1 MIEELLNKSLWRL
14 FFSGKKGKRRKHKI
28 DEELSKFNHKTIVID
43 DDKNQNNNNDDN
55 QEDQKKTVVIAQRE
69 YDDYIHDLRDS
80 FNGLDLEYAVTAHL
94 KWRYKLEQ
102 AVEDQ
107 NTKDYTLSLVG
118 ADNNCALGKWIHN
131 QAKES
136 YSDCEHSEIY
146 IALQKSHAK
155 FHRIAAE
162 ILNDVNNGEI
172 DIAKMKIKREFAR
185 CSDAVQL
192 DLLRLCIASI

>member
-1 MIEELLNKSLWRL
+1 MIEELLNRSLWRL
-14 FFSGKKGKRRKHKI
+14 FFSGKKGKRHKLEI

-55 QEDQKKTVVIAQRE
+55 QEDQKKTVVISQRE

-94 KWRYKLEQ
+94 KKWKYKLEKSI
-102 AVEDQ
+102 EEQ
-107 NTKDYTLSLVG
+107 NTKEYVLSLVSS
-118 ADNNCALGKWIHN
+118 DHNCALGKWIHN

-136 YSDCEHSEIY
+136 YSDCEHSEI
-146 IALQKSHAK
+146 
-155 FHRIAAE
+155 
-162 ILNDVNNGEI
+162 

-185 CSDAVQL
+185 CSDAV
-192 DLLRLCIASI
+192 

>member
-1 MIEELLNKSLWRL
+1 MIEELLNRSLWRL
-14 FFSGKKGKRRKHKI
+14 FLAVKKAKGKRHKHEI

-69 YDDYIHDLRDS
+69 YDDYIYDLRDS

-94 KWRYKLEQ
+94 KWKYKLEKSI
-102 AVEDQ
+102 EEQ
-107 NTKDYTLSLVG
+107 NTKEYVLSLVSS
-118 ADNNCALGKWIHN
+118 DHNCALGKWIHN

-136 YSDCEHSEIY
+136 YSDCEHSEI
-146 IALQKSHAK
+146 
-155 FHRIAAE
+155 
-162 ILNDVNNGEI
+162 

-185 CSDAVQL
+185 CSDAV
-192 DLLRLCIASI
+192 

>member
-1 MIEELLNKSLWRL
+1 MIEELLNRSLWRL
-14 FFSGKKGKRRKHKI
+14 FFSGKKGKMHKHEI
-28 DEELSKFNHKTIVID
+28 AEELSKFNHKTIVID

-94 KWRYKLEQ
+94 KKWKYKLEKSI
-102 AVEDQ
+102 EEQ
-107 NTKDYTLSLVG
+107 NTKEYVLSLVSS
-118 ADNNCALGKWIHN
+118 DHNCALGKWIHN

-136 YSDCEHSEIY
+136 YSDCEHSEI
-146 IALQKSHAK
+146 
-155 FHRIAAE
+155 
-162 ILNDVNNGEI
+162 

-185 CSDAVQL
+185 CSDAV
-192 DLLRLCIASI
+192 